1 MIMRICRHLNDG
13 DVDRRKG
20 RKPILNSG
28 LGWTLPVQ
36 LHVQLRQDKVERG
49 IAKPS
54 VVSKRP
60 CEVVG

>member
-1 MIMRICRHLNDG
+1 MIIRICRHLNDG
-13 DVDRRKG
+13 DVDRRKC

-36 LHVQLRQDKVERG
+36 LHEQLRQDKVERG
-49 IAKPS
+49 IAKSS

-60 CEVVG
+60 CKVVG